1 MFCPQCKAEYRVGFV
16 RCSTCDVELVDQ
28 LLPVADPPIKLGF
41 EGPDSDLVVV
51 RRYANRLDADLAR
64 TALDTAG
71 IDSMIRFDLSE
82 VEASFALIVRSE
94 DREDADKIL
103 SIDAEGVTES
113 D

>member
-1 MFCPQCKAEYRVGFV
+1 MQSRTSCGIR
-16 RCSTCDVELVDQ
+16 RCSTCDVELMDQ

-51 RRYANRLDADLAR
+51 GRYANRLDADLAR

-71 IDSMIRFDLSE
+71 IDTMIRFDLSE

-113 D
+113 

>member
-1 MFCPQCKAEYRVGFV
+1 
-16 RCSTCDVELVDQ
+16 
-28 LLPVADPPIKLGF
+28 
-41 EGPDSDLVVV
+41 V